1 MTGSA
6 RSIGSAAPVLSAL
19 ALVCWLAMLRSII
32 WWIAKT
38 PEPGRETTKLVSST

>member
-1 MTGSA
+1 LPLWTKSGGYDG
-6 RSIGSAAPVLSAL
+6 IGKIDRFGGA
-19 ALVCWLAMLRSII
+19 AMLRSII